1 MPTILSHPAVPL
13 AISLGLGSDVIPKR
27 LLLAGALG
35 SIVPDVDILAFR
47 FGIPYEDVLG
57 HRGFTHSFFAAA
69 FVALLGACACRML
82 RTSFIKA
89 FIFLLV
95 ATASHGI
102 LDAFTDGGRGIA
114 FFWPWSANRYFA
126 PFRPIRVSP
135 IGISDFFQSGSVHV
149 LLSELL
155 WIWLPCAL
163 AYAAL
168 TAYRGRLALSE
179 GLKSESLGRNRKPK
193 P

>member
-13 AISLGLGSDVIPKR
+13 AISLGLGSDAIPKR
-27 LLLAGALG
+27 LLLVGVLG

-47 FGIPYEDVLG
+47 FRILYEDVLG
-57 HRGFTHSFFAAA
+57 HRGFTHSLFAAA
-69 FVALLGACACRML
+69 FVAFLGACACRML

-89 FIFLLV
+89 FIFLLI
-95 ATASHGI
+95 ATASHGM

-135 IGISDFFQSGSVHV
+135 IGISDFFQRGSVHV
-149 LLSELL
+149 LLSELF
-155 WIWLPCAL
+155 WVWLPCVL
-163 AYAAL
+163 ACAAL
-168 TAYRGRLALSE
+168 TAYRGRLALNERS
-179 GLKSESLGRNRKPK
+179 KTESVGRNREPK